1 MQNNTF
7 STLFV
12 GQNLIKLS
20 DVDSTN
26 NFLKLLVSKSE
37 PLAEGTVIMADNQ
50 FAGRGQQQNSW
61 QSEPGKNLTFSVYL
75 RPVFLPVQK
84 QFLLNMAVSIAICN
98 ALRELVGDN
107 IIIKWPND
115 IYYGGKKLGGI
126 LIENQL
132 SGLTYKTGIIGIGLN
147 VNQDYFSDELKDRVI
162 SLSQILHKNVNL
174 IKLLAVICSH
184 IESQYLKLK
193 SNSHFSLQAD
203 YLHRLMWYNQ
213 TGKYSENGQVFEGV
227 LTGVTDQGLLM
238 IKSNGIEKAYNFKE
252 ISFLID
258 K

>member
-61 QSEPGKNLTFSVYL
+61 QSEPGKNLTFSLYL
-75 RPVFLPVQK
+75 KPVFLPIQK
-84 QFLLNMAVSIAICN
+84 QFLLNMAVSLALTS
-98 ALRELVGDN
+98 ALRELVGDD
-107 IIIKWPND
+107 IKIKWPND
-115 IYYGGKKLGGI
+115 IYFKNKKLGGI

-132 SGLTYKTGIIGIGLN
+132 SGTSYKTGIIGIGLN
-147 VNQDYFSDELKDRVI
+147 VNQVVFSGALNERAI

-174 IKLLAVICSH
+174 IQLLAVICSH

-193 SNSHFSLQAD
+193 ANNHFSLQAD
-203 YLHRLMWYNQ
+203 YLERLMWYDE
-213 TGKYSENGQVFEGV
+213 TGKYQHNGQVFEGRI
-227 LTGVTDQGLLM
+227 TGITDQGLLR
-238 IKSNGIEKAYNFKE
+238 IKSKGIEKVYNFKE
-252 ISFLID
+252 VEFLIN
-258 K
+258 

>member
-1 MQNNTF
+1 LQNNTF

-26 NFLKLLVSKSE
+26 NFLKVLVSKSE

-61 QSEPGKNLTFSVYL
+61 QSEPGKNLTFSLYL
-75 RPVFLPVQK
+75 RPAFLPIQK
-84 QFLLNMAVSIAICN
+84 QFLLNMAVSVGLSN
-98 ALRELVGDN
+98 ALRELVGDG
-107 IIIKWPND
+107 IQIKWPND
-115 IYYGGKKLGGI
+115 IYFQRKKLGGI
-126 LIENQL
+126 LIENLL
-132 SGLTYKTGIIGIGLN
+132 SGQTYKTGIIGIGIN
-147 VNQDYFSDELKDRVI
+147 VNQVVFSGALNDHAI
-162 SLSQILHKNVNL
+162 SLSQILHKDVNL

-193 SNSHFSLQAD
+193 ANQHVSLQAN
-203 YLHRLMWYNQ
+203 YLERLMWYNQ
-213 TGKYSENGQVFEGV
+213 TGKYRYNGQVFEGV

-238 IKSNGIEKAYNFKE
+238 IKSKGFEKAYNFKE
-252 ISFLID
+252 VEFLIN
-258 K
+258 